1 MKYSIL
7 ILALVFTPLLST
19 AQSTWK
25 SKKQKISH
33 AQGTLFG
40 YWGYN
45 RSAYTESN
53 MRFVGPGYD
62 FTLSGAKAHDNQ
74 SPLSSGYY
82 WKLNSIT
89 VPQFSARVGYYI
101 RHHWAISFGYDHMKY
116 IFQDRNEVTLSGEI
130 DPGVDNTT
138 NWSGIYTGEPIVT
151 DRNTFHYE
159 NSDGLNYLRFE
170 VMRTDLLIAFG
181 AKDQF
186 AISTNLSAGAGAL
199 LSFNDFDFAG
209 QKNVRTISLSGY
221 GISGHASLRFEFFRH
236 VFIQTKLGGGLN
248 HQLKVRTRPND
259 ASSYARHAYG
269 YGSFDTSV
277 GFLFYIRP
285 TNGCGT
291 CPIWN

>member
-82 WKLNSIT
+82 WKLKSGK
-89 VPQFSARVGYYI
+89 VFLLSRVSLYI
-101 RHHWAISFGYDHMKY
+101 HPTR
-116 IFQDRNEVTLSGEI
+116 LSGSPSVLNKQSSNYSNI
-130 DPGVDNTT
+130 
-138 NWSGIYTGEPIVT
+138 TG
-151 DRNTFHYE
+151 RNLYQTC
-159 NSDGLNYLRFE
+159 S
-170 VMRTDLLIAFG
+170 
-181 AKDQF
+181 
-186 AISTNLSAGAGAL
+186 ISA
-199 LSFNDFDFAG
+199 
-209 QKNVRTISLSGY
+209 VRY
-221 GISGHASLRFEFFRH
+221 R
-236 VFIQTKLGGGLN
+236 
-248 HQLKVRTRPND
+248 
-259 ASSYARHAYG
+259 
-269 YGSFDTSV
+269 
-277 GFLFYIRP
+277 
-285 TNGCGT
+285 
-291 CPIWN
+291 